1 VGSPRGSPMEAVVLL
16 GSPCGSSGGFLEDV
30 PRRKS
35 HRGGPVKG
43 ESWKGSLEDS
53 SGGGPV

>member
-1 VGSPRGSPMEAVVLL
+1 MEAVVLL